1 MKRILIYAVLFF
13 VAFAYYFSSKEK
25 LEEIDT
31 RSLKTMRMQ
40 NGLAFDPRDGK
51 VLSGILVER
60 DDQHSQL
67 MGFQYSQQLDNP
79 RAYRLGR
86 GKKRNAIY
94 ADFNI
99 MGSGWR
105 IIHFAFVG
113 GLADLF
119 SGVVPGSGGS
129 KYSLG
134 GAWD

>member
-60 DDQHSQL
+60 DD
-67 MGFQYSQQLDNP
+67 D
-79 RAYRLGR
+79 GR
-86 GKKRNAIY
+86 VLARVSY
-94 ADFNI
+94 
-99 MGSGWR
+99 
-105 IIHFAFVG
+105 VG
-113 GLADLF
+113 GLLDGSSEYFYRNKRLKARVHYVK
-119 SGVVPGSGGS
+119 GVPQGIWEHFDRDGIKTKSVRYEKGTLVGPQQ
-129 KYSLG
+129 
-134 GAWD
+134 D